1 MTTSSQVFYR
11 KWRPGTFSD
20 LAGQEHVGNTLRQAV
35 MQGRVSHSYLFC
47 GTRGS
52 GKTTTAR
59 VLSKAVNCLDPRDGD
74 PCEQCA
80 ICVSIN
86 EGRNLDIIELDA
98 ASNRGVEEIREIR
111 DKVHFQPAQNRRKV
125 YIIDEAHML
134 TREASNA
141 FLKTLEEPPAH
152 VIFILCTT
160 EADRILPTI
169 VSRCQRYD
177 FRRLPGQTIYDRLAY
192 ITDQEGVAI
201 QPDALRMV
209 ARNAGGSMRD
219 ALNMLEQLAVST
231 DREITLRDV
240 EEALGLVR
248 SDAYLV
254 LAQKMLAGDTS
265 GSLETINDVVWEGG
279 EPRQLH
285 RQTLEILRSILLLSW
300 DAGDTL
306 DLPPDLLSSL
316 QAEAQ
321 KHDASTILRAV
332 RTWGEANLR
341 YDAPSTLPLEIAA
354 AEICRKDV
362 IVAAPEVAPPSAR
375 ASNLRHAKR
384 PARPGVKLHQPTRR
398 LVTPGPHPAPPA
410 RPSPPANAEAPAAR
424 SSSPAA
430 APDSFQGR
438 WEQAVRQ
445 LGRVKGS
452 KYNLGAL
459 LRDCRPNGVHLSD
472 DAATLVL
479 PFTNVANLD
488 RMQEELN
495 DPRVRDTIEQ
505 AIEQFFGER
514 HAFTVTLAG
523 ANGDGDRSGAQ
534 FRAGQPSI
542 PHRHRPG
549 SASNRG
555 KLAGGSVY
563 HDEPQDDAPGPAIAE
578 PAGQGPAGTG
588 RDERG
593 RFRRRWRRAR
603 DHDRQAGSYL
613 GNHRAGGRG
622 RHRPAAGPRCRR
634 GQRRFQPDPGTGC
647 GKDGRRY
654 RGHEYSRPDL
664 GILDCGSPGPRS

>member
-1 MTTSSQVFYR
+1 MTTSTQVYYR

-59 VLSKAVNCLDPRDGD
+59 VLSKAVNCLDPQDGD
-74 PCEQCA
+74 PCDRCA

-169 VSRCQRYD
+169 LSRCQRYD

-219 ALNMLEQLAVST
+219 ALNMLEQLAVSAG
-231 DREITLRDV
+231 REITLADV

-248 SDAYLV
+248 SDAYLI

-265 GSLETINDVVWEGG
+265 GSLETINEVVWEGG

-306 DLPPDLLSSL
+306 DLPPDVLSAL
-316 QAEAQ
+316 KAEAQ
-321 KHDASTILRAV
+321 KHDAATILRAV
-332 RTWGEANLR
+332 RIWGEANLR

-362 IVAAPEVAPPSAR
+362 VAETPQPPAPAPSPPAPSR
-375 ASNLRHAKR
+375 
-384 PARPGVKLHQPTRR
+384 QPRR
-398 LVTPGPHPAPPA
+398 EAPPA
-410 RPSPPANAEAPAAR
+410 GPPARDSRPAAPPPVRPSPPANAQPPAR
-424 SSSPAA
+424 STTPAV
-430 APDSFQGR
+430 APDSLQGR

-459 LRDCRPNGVHLSD
+459 LRDCRPNSVNLSD
-472 DAATLVL
+472 DASTLVL
-479 PFTNVANLD
+479 PFANSANLD

-505 AIEQFFGER
+505 AIEQCFGER
-514 HAFTVTLAG
+514 HPFTVTLAG
-523 ANGDGDRSGAQ
+523 TNGDGDRPARTSMQDSPLYRTAIGLGA
-534 FRAGQPSI
+534 
-542 PHRHRPG
+542 RPIEE
-549 SASNRG
+549 N
-555 KLAGGSVY
+555 
-563 HDEPQDDAPGPAIAE
+563 
-578 PAGQGPAGTG
+578 
-588 RDERG
+588 
-593 RFRRRWRRAR
+593 
-603 DHDRQAGSYL
+603 
-613 GNHRAGGRG
+613 
-622 RHRPAAGPRCRR
+622 
-634 GQRRFQPDPGTGC
+634 
-647 GKDGRRY
+647 
-654 RGHEYSRPDL
+654 
-664 GILDCGSPGPRS
+664 

>member
-1 MTTSSQVFYR
+1 MTTSSQVYYR

-59 VLSKAVNCLDPRDGD
+59 VLSKAINCLDPQEGD
-74 PCEQCA
+74 PCDRCA

-169 VSRCQRYD
+169 LSRCQRYD

-219 ALNMLEQLAVST
+219 ALNILEQLAVSA
-231 DREITLRDV
+231 DREITLSEV

-248 SDAYLV
+248 SDAYLI

-306 DLPPDLLSSL
+306 DLPPDILSSL
-316 QAEAQ
+316 KAEAQ
-321 KHDASTILRAV
+321 KHDAPTILRAV
-332 RTWGEANLR
+332 RVWGEANLR

-362 IVAAPEVAPPSAR
+362 VAEAPPVAASAPSSPPAAPRPPRREAPPT
-375 ASNLRHAKR
+375 NPP
-384 PARPGVKLHQPTRR
+384 PARDSRPP
-398 LVTPGPHPAPPA
+398 PAPAA
-410 RPSPPANAEAPAAR
+410 RPSPPVAPEAPAR
-424 SSSPAA
+424 SNAPAA
-430 APDSFQGR
+430 SSDSFQGR

-459 LRDCRPNGVHLSD
+459 LRDCRPNSVHLSD
-472 DAATLVL
+472 DDSTLVL
-479 PFTNVANLD
+479 PFTNTANLD

-505 AIEQFFGER
+505 AIEQCFGDR
-514 HAFTVTLAG
+514 HPFAVTLAG
-523 ANGDGDRSGAQ
+523 TNGDGDRPARNSMQDSPLYRTAIGLGA
-534 FRAGQPSI
+534 
-542 PHRHRPG
+542 RPIEE
-549 SASNRG
+549 N
-555 KLAGGSVY
+555 
-563 HDEPQDDAPGPAIAE
+563 
-578 PAGQGPAGTG
+578 
-588 RDERG
+588 
-593 RFRRRWRRAR
+593 
-603 DHDRQAGSYL
+603 
-613 GNHRAGGRG
+613 
-622 RHRPAAGPRCRR
+622 
-634 GQRRFQPDPGTGC
+634 
-647 GKDGRRY
+647 
-654 RGHEYSRPDL
+654 
-664 GILDCGSPGPRS
+664 

>member
-1 MTTSSQVFYR
+1 MTTSSQVYYR

-59 VLSKAVNCLDPRDGD
+59 VLSKAVNCLDPQDGD
-74 PCEQCA
+74 PCDQCA

-169 VSRCQRYD
+169 LSRCQRYD

-219 ALNMLEQLAVST
+219 ALNMLEQLAVSA
-231 DREITLRDV
+231 DQEITLRDV

-248 SDAYLV
+248 SDAYLI

-306 DLPPDLLSSL
+306 DLPPDMLASLS
-316 QAEAQ
+316 AEAQ
-321 KHDASTILRAV
+321 KHDASSILRAV
-332 RTWGEANLR
+332 RVWGEANLR

-362 IVAAPEVAPPSAR
+362 IAETPQ
-375 ASNLRHAKR
+375 H
-384 PARPGVKLHQPTRR
+384 PA
-398 LVTPGPHPAPPA
+398 APPA
-410 RPSPPANAEAPAAR
+410 SPPASSRTTGAPSREPARRDSPSRASQPPAAAAPPR
-424 SSSPAA
+424 RTPAEPMASPPQTGARNTA
-430 APDSFQGR
+430 APDSLQGR

-445 LGRVKGS
+445 LAREKGS

-459 LRDCRPNGVHLSD
+459 LRDCRPNSVHLSD
-472 DAATLVL
+472 DSATLVL
-479 PFTNVANLD
+479 PFTNAANLD

-505 AIEQFFGER
+505 AIEQCFGER
-514 HAFTVTLAG
+514 HPFTVTLAG
-523 ANGDGDRSGAQ
+523 GNGDGDRPARNSVQDSPLYRTAIGLGA
-534 FRAGQPSI
+534 
-542 PHRHRPG
+542 RPIEE
-549 SASNRG
+549 N
-555 KLAGGSVY
+555 
-563 HDEPQDDAPGPAIAE
+563 
-578 PAGQGPAGTG
+578 
-588 RDERG
+588 
-593 RFRRRWRRAR
+593 
-603 DHDRQAGSYL
+603 
-613 GNHRAGGRG
+613 
-622 RHRPAAGPRCRR
+622 
-634 GQRRFQPDPGTGC
+634 
-647 GKDGRRY
+647 
-654 RGHEYSRPDL
+654 
-664 GILDCGSPGPRS
+664 

>member
-1 MTTSSQVFYR
+1 MTTSTQVYYR

-59 VLSKAVNCLDPRDGD
+59 VLSKAVNCLDPQDGD
-74 PCEQCA
+74 PCDECA

-169 VSRCQRYD
+169 LSRCQRYD

-192 ITDQEGVAI
+192 VTDQEGVAI

-219 ALNMLEQLAVST
+219 ALNMLEQLAVSAG
-231 DREITLRDV
+231 REITLADV

-248 SDAYLV
+248 SDAYLI

-265 GSLETINDVVWEGG
+265 GSLETINEVVWEGG

-306 DLPPDLLSSL
+306 DLPPDILSAL
-316 QAEAQ
+316 KAEAQ
-321 KHDASTILRAV
+321 KHDAPVILRAV
-332 RTWGEANLR
+332 RIWGEANLR

-362 IVAAPEVAPPSAR
+362 VAATPHPPAPAPSLPPAQSRQPRREAPPANAPAR
-375 ASNLRHAKR
+375 DSR
-384 PARPGVKLHQPTRR
+384 PA
-398 LVTPGPHPAPPA
+398 APPTA
-410 RPSPPANAEAPAAR
+410 RPSPPANAQPPAR
-424 SSSPAA
+424 STTPAV
-430 APDSFQGR
+430 APDSLQGR

-459 LRDCRPNGVHLSD
+459 LRDCRPNSVHLSD
-472 DAATLVL
+472 DASTLVL
-479 PFTNVANLD
+479 PFANSANLD

-505 AIEQFFGER
+505 AIEQCFGER
-514 HAFTVTLAG
+514 HPFTVTLAG
-523 ANGDGDRSGAQ
+523 TNGDSD
-534 FRAGQPSI
+534 
-542 PHRHRPG
+542 
-549 SASNRG
+549 
-555 KLAGGSVY
+555 
-563 HDEPQDDAPGPAIAE
+563 
-578 PAGQGPAGTG
+578 
-588 RDERG
+588 
-593 RFRRRWRRAR
+593 
-603 DHDRQAGSYL
+603 
-613 GNHRAGGRG
+613 
-622 RHRPAAGPRCRR
+622 RPARNSMQDSPL
-634 GQRRFQPDPGTGC
+634 
-647 GKDGRRY
+647 Y
-654 RGHEYSRPDL
+654 RTAIGLGARP
-664 GILDCGSPGPRS
+664 IEEN

>member
-1 MTTSSQVFYR
+1 MTTSSQVYYR

-59 VLSKAVNCLDPRDGD
+59 VLSKAVNCLDPQDGD
-74 PCEQCA
+74 PCDRCA

-169 VSRCQRYD
+169 LSRCQRYD

-219 ALNMLEQLAVST
+219 ALNMLEQLAVSV

-248 SDAYLV
+248 SDAYLI

-306 DLPPDLLSSL
+306 DLPPDVLSTL
-316 QAEAQ
+316 KAEAQ

-332 RTWGEANLR
+332 RVWGEANLR

-362 IVAAPEVAPPSAR
+362 VAGPEPEAPPQPAPSAPRAGSQARETARRDPPPRSSPPPSA
-375 ASNLRHAKR
+375 N
-384 PARPGVKLHQPTRR
+384 PPRR
-398 LVTPGPHPAPPA
+398 PPA
-410 RPSPPANAEAPAAR
+410 EPAVSQQTAPR
-424 SSSPAA
+424 NAA
-430 APDSFQGR
+430 APDSLQGR

-445 LGRVKGS
+445 LAREKGG

-459 LRDCRPNGVHLSD
+459 LRDCRPNSVHLSD
-472 DAATLVL
+472 DDSTLVL
-479 PFTNVANLD
+479 PFSNSANLD

-505 AIEQFFGER
+505 AIEQCFGER
-514 HAFTVTLAG
+514 HPFTVTLAG
-523 ANGDGDRSGAQ
+523 TNGDG
-534 FRAGQPSI
+534 
-542 PHRHRPG
+542 
-549 SASNRG
+549 
-555 KLAGGSVY
+555 
-563 HDEPQDDAPGPAIAE
+563 E
-578 PAGQGPAGTG
+578 
-588 RDERG
+588 
-593 RFRRRWRRAR
+593 
-603 DHDRQAGSYL
+603 
-613 GNHRAGGRG
+613 
-622 RHRPAAGPRCRR
+622 RPARNSMQDSPL
-634 GQRRFQPDPGTGC
+634 
-647 GKDGRRY
+647 Y
-654 RGHEYSRPDL
+654 RTAIGLGARP
-664 GILDCGSPGPRS
+664 IEEN

>member
-1 MTTSSQVFYR
+1 MTTSTQVYYR

-59 VLSKAVNCLDPRDGD
+59 VLSKAVNCLDPQDGD
-74 PCEQCA
+74 PCDRCA

-169 VSRCQRYD
+169 LSRCQRYD

-219 ALNMLEQLAVST
+219 ALNMLEQLAVSANQ
-231 DREITLRDV
+231 EITLRDV

-248 SDAYLV
+248 SDAYLI

-285 RQTLEILRSILLLSW
+285 RQTLDILRSILLLSW

-306 DLPPDLLSSL
+306 DLPPDILSSL

-321 KHDASTILRAV
+321 KHDAATILRAV
-332 RTWGEANLR
+332 RVWGEANLR

-354 AEICRKDV
+354 AEICRKEV
-362 IVAAPEVAPPSAR
+362 SVEAPPPAAPAQPPPAEARRAPRREPQPS
-375 ASNLRHAKR
+375 
-384 PARPGVKLHQPTRR
+384 
-398 LVTPGPHPAPPA
+398 APPA
-410 RPSPPANAEAPAAR
+410 RESRPAPPPQTRSSPPVDPTRRAPAEPAPSQQTAAR
-424 SSSPAA
+424 NAA
-430 APDSFQGR
+430 APDSLQGR

-445 LGRVKGS
+445 LAREKGS

-459 LRDCRPNGVHLSD
+459 LRDCRPNSVHLSD
-472 DAATLVL
+472 DSTTLVL
-479 PFTNVANLD
+479 PFTNAANLD

-505 AIEQFFGER
+505 AIEQCFGER
-514 HAFTVTLAG
+514 HPFTVTLAG
-523 ANGDGDRSGAQ
+523 ANGDGDRPARNSVQDSPLYRTAIGLGA
-534 FRAGQPSI
+534 
-542 PHRHRPG
+542 RPIEE
-549 SASNRG
+549 N
-555 KLAGGSVY
+555 
-563 HDEPQDDAPGPAIAE
+563 
-578 PAGQGPAGTG
+578 
-588 RDERG
+588 
-593 RFRRRWRRAR
+593 
-603 DHDRQAGSYL
+603 
-613 GNHRAGGRG
+613 
-622 RHRPAAGPRCRR
+622 
-634 GQRRFQPDPGTGC
+634 
-647 GKDGRRY
+647 
-654 RGHEYSRPDL
+654 
-664 GILDCGSPGPRS
+664 

>member
-1 MTTSSQVFYR
+1 MTTSTQVYYR

-59 VLSKAVNCLDPRDGD
+59 VLSKAVNCLDPQDGD
-74 PCEQCA
+74 PCDECA

-169 VSRCQRYD
+169 LSRCQRYD

-219 ALNMLEQLAVST
+219 ALNMLEQLAVSAG
-231 DREITLRDV
+231 REITLADV

-248 SDAYLV
+248 SDAYLI

-265 GSLETINDVVWEGG
+265 GSLETINEVVWEGG

-306 DLPPDLLSSL
+306 DLPPDVLSAL
-316 QAEAQ
+316 KAEAQ
-321 KHDASTILRAV
+321 KHDAATILRAV
-332 RTWGEANLR
+332 RIWGEANLR

-362 IVAAPEVAPPSAR
+362 VAETPQPPAPAPSSSPAPSRQPRREAPPAGPPARDSRPAAP
-375 ASNLRHAKR
+375 
-384 PARPGVKLHQPTRR
+384 
-398 LVTPGPHPAPPA
+398 PPA
-410 RPSPPANAEAPAAR
+410 RPSPPANAQPPAR
-424 SSSPAA
+424 STTPAV
-430 APDSFQGR
+430 APDSLQGR

-459 LRDCRPNGVHLSD
+459 LRDCRPNSVHLSD
-472 DAATLVL
+472 DASTLVL
-479 PFTNVANLD
+479 PFANSANLD

-505 AIEQFFGER
+505 AIEQCFGER
-514 HAFTVTLAG
+514 HPFTVTLAG
-523 ANGDGDRSGAQ
+523 TNGDGDRPARTSMQDSPLYRTAIGLGA
-534 FRAGQPSI
+534 
-542 PHRHRPG
+542 RPIEE
-549 SASNRG
+549 N
-555 KLAGGSVY
+555 
-563 HDEPQDDAPGPAIAE
+563 
-578 PAGQGPAGTG
+578 
-588 RDERG
+588 
-593 RFRRRWRRAR
+593 
-603 DHDRQAGSYL
+603 
-613 GNHRAGGRG
+613 
-622 RHRPAAGPRCRR
+622 
-634 GQRRFQPDPGTGC
+634 
-647 GKDGRRY
+647 
-654 RGHEYSRPDL
+654 
-664 GILDCGSPGPRS
+664 

>member
-1 MTTSSQVFYR
+1 MTTSSQVYYR

-59 VLSKAVNCLDPRDGD
+59 VLAKAINCLNPQNGD
-74 PCEQCA
+74 PCDECA

-98 ASNRGVEEIREIR
+98 ASNRGVEEVREIR

-169 VSRCQRYD
+169 LSRCQRYD

-192 ITDQEGVAI
+192 ITDREGVAI

-209 ARNAGGSMRD
+209 SRNAGGSMRD
-219 ALNMLEQLAVST
+219 ALNMLEQLAVSA

-240 EEALGLVR
+240 EDALGIVR
-248 SDAYLV
+248 SDAYLS
-254 LAQKMLAGDTS
+254 LAQQMLAGDTS
-265 GSLETINDVVWEGG
+265 GALETINQVVWEGG

-285 RQTLEILRSILLLSW
+285 RQTLDILRAMLLLAW

-306 DLPPDLLSSL
+306 DLPDDTLAGLR
-316 QAEAQ
+316 AAVH
-321 KHDASTILRAV
+321 KTDAANILRAV

-341 YDAPSTLPLEIAA
+341 YDAPSSLPLEIAA
-354 AEICRKDV
+354 AEICRP
-362 IVAAPEVAPPSAR
+362 APLTSSVPTAMEAPAPAQSRPQQMRAPQPQRERESPRNAPPPQ
-375 ASNLRHAKR
+375 R
-384 PARPGVKLHQPTRR
+384 PAAGPPSRQPPPGNG
-398 LVTPGPHPAPPA
+398 GPPPA
-410 RPSPPANAEAPAAR
+410 RSPM
-424 SSSPAA
+424 PAA
-430 APDSFQGR
+430 APDSLQGR
-438 WEQAVRQ
+438 WGEVVRR
-445 LGRVKGS
+445 LGRAKGS

-459 LRDCRPNGVHLSD
+459 LRDCRPDSVHLSD
-472 DAATLVL
+472 DNATLVL
-479 PFTNVANLD
+479 PFSNAANLD

-505 AIEQFFGER
+505 AIEQCFSER
-514 HAFTVTLAG
+514 HPFTVTLAG
-523 ANGDGDRSGAQ
+523 AVGAGARPTRSSIQDSPLYRTAIGLGA
-534 FRAGQPSI
+534 
-542 PHRHRPG
+542 RPIEE
-549 SASNRG
+549 N
-555 KLAGGSVY
+555 
-563 HDEPQDDAPGPAIAE
+563 
-578 PAGQGPAGTG
+578 
-588 RDERG
+588 
-593 RFRRRWRRAR
+593 
-603 DHDRQAGSYL
+603 
-613 GNHRAGGRG
+613 
-622 RHRPAAGPRCRR
+622 
-634 GQRRFQPDPGTGC
+634 
-647 GKDGRRY
+647 
-654 RGHEYSRPDL
+654 
-664 GILDCGSPGPRS
+664 

>member
-59 VLSKAVNCLDPRDGD
+59 VLSKAVNCLDPQDGD
-74 PCEQCA
+74 PCDKCA

-169 VSRCQRYD
+169 LSRCQRYD

-219 ALNMLEQLAVST
+219 ALNILEQLAVSAN
-231 DREITLRDV
+231 REITLSEV

-248 SDAYLV
+248 SDAYLI
-254 LAQKMLAGDTS
+254 LAQKMLTGDTS
-265 GSLETINDVVWEGG
+265 GSLETINGVVWEGG

-306 DLPPDLLSSL
+306 DLPPDILASL
-316 QAEAQ
+316 RAEAQ
-321 KHDASTILRAV
+321 KHDAATILRAV
-332 RTWGEANLR
+332 RIWGEANLR

-362 IVAAPEVAPPSAR
+362 VETAQPAAPAQPSASAPRASAPSREPARRDPPPRASQPPPASAPPPRAPAEPMASPQSGPRNVAAPD
-375 ASNLRHAKR
+375 NL
-384 PARPGVKLHQPTRR
+384 
-398 LVTPGPHPAPPA
+398 
-410 RPSPPANAEAPAAR
+410 
-424 SSSPAA
+424 
-430 APDSFQGR
+430 QGR

-445 LGRVKGS
+445 LAREKGS

-459 LRDCRPNGVHLSD
+459 LRDCRPNSVHLSE

-479 PFTNVANLD
+479 PFTNAANLD

-505 AIEQFFGER
+505 AIEQCFGER
-514 HAFTVTLAG
+514 HPFTVALAG
-523 ANGDGDRSGAQ
+523 VNGDGDRPARNSVQDSPLYRTAIGLGA
-534 FRAGQPSI
+534 
-542 PHRHRPG
+542 RPIEE
-549 SASNRG
+549 N
-555 KLAGGSVY
+555 
-563 HDEPQDDAPGPAIAE
+563 
-578 PAGQGPAGTG
+578 
-588 RDERG
+588 
-593 RFRRRWRRAR
+593 
-603 DHDRQAGSYL
+603 
-613 GNHRAGGRG
+613 
-622 RHRPAAGPRCRR
+622 
-634 GQRRFQPDPGTGC
+634 
-647 GKDGRRY
+647 
-654 RGHEYSRPDL
+654 
-664 GILDCGSPGPRS
+664 

>member
-1 MTTSSQVFYR
+1 MTTSSQVYYR

-59 VLSKAVNCLDPRDGD
+59 VLSKAVNCLDPQDGD
-74 PCEQCA
+74 PCDQCA

-169 VSRCQRYD
+169 LSRCQRYD

-192 ITDQEGVAI
+192 VTDQEGVAI

-219 ALNMLEQLAVST
+219 ALNMLEQLAVSAG
-231 DREITLRDV
+231 REITLADV

-248 SDAYLV
+248 SDAYLI
-254 LAQKMLAGDTS
+254 LARKMLAGDTS
-265 GSLETINDVVWEGG
+265 GSLETINDVTWEGG

-316 QAEAQ
+316 KAEAQ
-321 KHDASTILRAV
+321 KHDTATILRAV

-354 AEICRKDV
+354 VEICRKDV
-362 IVAAPEVAPPSAR
+362 AETAQPPAPAQSAPPAPSRQPRREAPPANPR
-375 ASNLRHAKR
+375 PRDSRPAPTR
-384 PARPGVKLHQPTRR
+384 PARPS
-398 LVTPGPHPAPPA
+398 APV
-410 RPSPPANAEAPAAR
+410 NTEAPAR
-424 SSSPAA
+424 SSAPAA
-430 APDSFQGR
+430 SADSLQGR

-459 LRDCRPNGVHLSD
+459 LRDCRPNSVHLSD

-479 PFTNVANLD
+479 PFTNSANLD

-505 AIEQFFGER
+505 AIEQCFGER
-514 HAFTVTLAG
+514 HPFAVTLAG
-523 ANGDGDRSGAQ
+523 TNGDSD
-534 FRAGQPSI
+534 
-542 PHRHRPG
+542 
-549 SASNRG
+549 
-555 KLAGGSVY
+555 
-563 HDEPQDDAPGPAIAE
+563 
-578 PAGQGPAGTG
+578 
-588 RDERG
+588 
-593 RFRRRWRRAR
+593 
-603 DHDRQAGSYL
+603 
-613 GNHRAGGRG
+613 
-622 RHRPAAGPRCRR
+622 RPARNSVQDSPL
-634 GQRRFQPDPGTGC
+634 
-647 GKDGRRY
+647 Y
-654 RGHEYSRPDL
+654 RTAIGLGARP
-664 GILDCGSPGPRS
+664 IEEN